1 MIVKVKSKYGSLV
14 AVRDKYIKKCKKEFD
29 DLTIQVQGEEM
40 LVPYSQLDKPIKRY
54 SVPDKF
60 SGNMHEL
67 FYFQWKPKDEDLASK
82 FKMHEKTLK
91 KNIDKLQVEF
101 PNDES
106 LFRYL
111 GNKQY
116 FYESDVNTILNLF
129 SKLQK
134 NKIKKKLN

>member
-1 MIVKVKSKYGSLV
+1 MTK
-14 AVRDKYIKKCKKEFD
+14 DW
-29 DLTIQVQGEEM
+29 
-40 LVPYSQLDKPIKRY
+40 
-54 SVPDKF
+54 
-60 SGNMHEL
+60 L
-67 FYFQWKPKDEDLASK
+67 FREDLASK
-82 FKMHEKTLK
+82 FKMHEKTLR

-101 PNDES
+101 PNDDS

>member
-1 MIVKVKSKYGSLV
+1 
-14 AVRDKYIKKCKKEFD
+14 
-29 DLTIQVQGEEM
+29 
-40 LVPYSQLDKPIKRY
+40 
-54 SVPDKF
+54 
-60 SGNMHEL
+60 
-67 FYFQWKPKDEDLASK
+67 
-82 FKMHEKTLK
+82 MHEKTLK

-101 PNDES
+101 PNDDS

-134 NKIKKKLN
+134 NKIY

>member
-1 MIVKVKSKYGSLV
+1 
-14 AVRDKYIKKCKKEFD
+14 
-29 DLTIQVQGEEM
+29 
-40 LVPYSQLDKPIKRY
+40 
-54 SVPDKF
+54 
-60 SGNMHEL
+60 
-67 FYFQWKPKDEDLASK
+67 
-82 FKMHEKTLK
+82 MHEKTLK

>member
-1 MIVKVKSKYGSLV
+1 MTK
-14 AVRDKYIKKCKKEFD
+14 DW
-29 DLTIQVQGEEM
+29 
-40 LVPYSQLDKPIKRY
+40 
-54 SVPDKF
+54 
-60 SGNMHEL
+60 L
-67 FYFQWKPKDEDLASK
+67 FRKDLASE
-82 FKMHEKTLK
+82 FKMHEKTLR

-101 PNDES
+101 PNDDS

>member
-14 AVRDKYIKKCKKEFD
+14 AVRDKYINKCKKEFD

-67 FYFQWKPKDEDLASK
+67 FYFQWKPKDERQGEL
-82 FKMHEKTLK
+82 L
-91 KNIDKLQVEF
+91 
-101 PNDES
+101 
-106 LFRYL
+106 
-111 GNKQY
+111 
-116 FYESDVNTILNLF
+116 
-129 SKLQK
+129 
-134 NKIKKKLN
+134 